1 MDSKAKTFFT
11 KLAPYLAG
19 AGDVLVNADTNDGG
33 PDDFAGHMLLY
44 AADVIAAVLE
54 NADLP
59 PLPEQLFQTPIG
71 KISGVALI
79 TLQVASASLTVA
91 QFQLTGKAAQ
101 IFRYINQVLRALVA
115 GRPAPDPPVALLP
128 A

>member
-1 MDSKAKTFFT
+1 MDSKAKAFFQ

-19 AGDVLVNADTNDGG
+19 AGDVLVNADQNEAG
-33 PDDFAGHMLLY
+33 PDDFAGHILLY
-44 AADVIAAVLE
+44 GADVVTSVLDS
-54 NADLP
+54 ADLP
-59 PLPEQLFQTPIG
+59 PLPDELSKPITG

-79 TLQVASASLTVA
+79 TLQVASAALTVA

-101 IFRYINQVLRALVA
+101 AFRYINQVLRALVA
-115 GRPAPDPPVALLP
+115 GKPAPEPPAAL